1 MGSRVIR
8 IVTMTFVPDQVADFL
23 TLFDE
28 RSESIRAFP
37 GCEAL
42 DLVRDTSSPNVM
54 STISIWSS
62 EEALEEYRRSE
73 IFRSTWEET
82 KTMFADRPRAVTCEP
97 LRSVRPPS

>member
-1 MGSRVIR
+1 MSSRVVR
-8 IVTMTFVPDQVADFL
+8 IVTMTFTPDKVADFL

-28 RSESIRAFP
+28 RSESIRTFP

-62 EEALEEYRRSE
+62 EEALDEYRRSK
-73 IFRSTWEET
+73 IFLTTWEQT
-82 KTMFADRPRAVTCEP
+82 KTMFADRPRAATYEP